1 MTPTNPSHSFDFT
14 PTLQLRSVT
23 RDGSPWFIAK
33 DVCDV
38 LGLAD
43 ASVAVRGLDDDEKA
57 NHTLH
62 GFARGA
68 IIISESGLYALILRS
83 NKPEARAFRKWV
95 TSVVLPSIRKHGGY
109 IAGQELT
116 IPADATPAQ
125 LNQWSAALAEKALA
139 IAQAV
144 AAERRLEH
152 LNDRQCRANA
162 FAILGAGRTRSRRT
176 KLRAIR

>member
-1 MTPTNPSHSFDFT
+1 M
-14 PTLQLRSVT
+14 
-23 RDGSPWFIAK
+23 FIAK
-33 DVCDV
+33 DVCAV
-38 LGLAD
+38 LGLSNRNMA
-43 ASVAVRGLDDDEKA
+43 VAGLDEDERA
-57 NHTLH
+57 LITVDTL
-62 GFARGA
+62 GGPQSLLAVN
-68 IIISESGLYALILRS
+68 ESGLYSLILRS
-83 NKPEARAFRKWV
+83 RKPQAKAFRKWV
-95 TSVVLPSIRKHGGY
+95 TSVVLPSIRTHGGY

-176 KLRAIR
+176 KPRAIR